1 MNNHKRSTS
10 TLNGGQNTSYLNTK
24 NDQSLLSKQFE
35 TKQNSK
41 ILENNNNNKSKYTE
55 NNEEPKTLYST
66 FTGSTNFAKEL
77 KNSPLKK
84 THYNIGEINSKYVA
98 KEKNAVNFSNIE
110 VFLNLF
116 IIYLRIYRITTTD
129 LKVWNPNRNCIISQ
143 KISLK
148 ERKRRRE
155 MKIKAEKSETNQP
168 LEQVLTWLK
177 MDRLQI

>member
-10 TLNGGQNTSYLNTK
+10 TLNGGQNSSYLNTK

-41 ILENNNNNKSKYTE
+41 ILENNNKSKYTE

-110 VFLNLF
+110 VFVNFFFILLF
-116 IIYLRIYRITTTD
+116 F
-129 LKVWNPNRNCIISQ
+129 
-143 KISLK
+143 
-148 ERKRRRE
+148 
-155 MKIKAEKSETNQP
+155 
-168 LEQVLTWLK
+168 
-177 MDRLQI
+177 